1 MDTVGI
7 ASQEGFS
14 WHQNNR
20 AQGLRQEGMKL
31 TSPYG
36 TACSAPVES
45 LRSGF
50 PVPPDNW
57 LVKG

>member
-1 MDTVGI
+1 MDTVVI
-7 ASQEGFS
+7 VYQEEFS

-36 TACSAPVES
+36 TAYSAPGES
-45 LRSGF
+45 LCSGF

-57 LVKG
+57 